1 MVKKFLVCA
10 LTTLFWFKLFA
21 GDRGTIEC
29 YERDGEHRSS
39 ISFSF
44 EQTKP
49 DIFRLLQKGRGDY
62 DTHRNVTWE
71 TESIIELKDNIYR
84 PLRSLRTIRDKDGR
98 DIKEL
103 KLEYNYDSK
112 LIYFTVTTPN
122 ITIKKKFPLK
132 GITVDGSNLL
142 MLVSK
147 LIENRKPYFYLM
159 TDLANMYK
167 INIKYDKEQQA
178 KIKGKNI
185 EAVRVRMFPDM
196 GVLDTFIENTIT
208 PSYGWYTKGAPC
220 KFLRYEGKEV
230 DRDSRNVITF
240 ANN

>member
-1 MVKKFLVCA
+1 MAKKNFVCILA
-10 LTTLFWFKLFA
+10 VLFWFNAFA
-21 GDRGTIEC
+21 GDHGTIEC
-29 YERDGEHRSS
+29 YERDGEHRSTS
-39 ISFSF
+39 AFSF

-49 DIFRLLQKGRGDY
+49 NIFRLSQKGKGAY
-62 DTHRNVTWE
+62 DTHQNVTWE
-71 TESIIELKDNIYR
+71 TESIVELKDNIYR
-84 PLRSLRTIRDKDGR
+84 PLKSLRNIHDKDGK
-98 DIKEL
+98 DLKEL
-103 KLEYNYDSK
+103 KLEYNYSNK

-142 MLVSK
+142 VLVSK
-147 LIENRKPYFYLM
+147 LIENHKPYFYLM

-167 INIKYDKEQQA
+167 INIKYDKEQAA
-178 KIKGKNI
+178 KLKGKNV

-196 GVLDTFIENTIT
+196 GILDTFIENTIT

-230 DRDSRNVITF
+230 DRDSKNIITF